1 MIKEKQQQKKNS
13 YASKNLLKKKKRKD
27 YRFRKEHH
35 LAITDPTNF
44 LRSVRG
50 ETFLCL
56 LSTKEPR
63 FFVYY
68 CCLAIVILS
77 VPCSDLWLLLYTI

>member
-1 MIKEKQQQKKNS
+1 MKKKKKNNNKKKNS
-13 YASKNLLKKKKRKD
+13 YASKNLLKEKRKD

-35 LAITDPTNF
+35 LAITDPTKF

-50 ETFLCL
+50 EPFFCL

-63 FFVYY
+63 LFV
-68 CCLAIVILS
+68 
-77 VPCSDLWLLLYTI
+77 LLLLFGYSYLIGTLF